1 MSTAK
6 LLVKVTSTLWLLYF
20 MSSVEN
26 LVQSIIIMQPM
37 TDLCWQCQ
45 KNSTVIVRSSNCSE
59 EEKSSTI
66 KIAEEH
72 LRIVQMERS
81 YYTSSWFVR
90 SHYVT
95 DNSFAPPQPAS

>member
-20 MSSVEN
+20 LSSVEKLGTIDSN
-26 LVQSIIIMQPM
+26 NA
-37 TDLCWQCQ
+37 TDDRFVLAMY
-45 KNSTVIVRSSNCSE
+45 KNSTAIVRSSDCSE

-72 LRIVQMERS
+72 LRIIQMENL
-81 YYTSSWFVR
+81 FL
-90 SHYVT
+90 
-95 DNSFAPPQPAS
+95 

>member
-1 MSTAK
+1 
-6 LLVKVTSTLWLLYF
+6 
-20 MSSVEN
+20 
-26 LVQSIIIMQPM
+26 MQPM

-45 KNSTVIVRSSNCSE
+45 KNSTAIVRSSNCSE

-81 YYTSSWFVR
+81 YYTSSYEDSSRFVR